1 MDWRWNNGETQ
12 STIMLLV
19 AADDDMWTKERR
31 KRNVDY
37 DVAKRLISFAPR
49 FTAYSVARIQ
59 TSNHIQN
66 HFSHFWTLVHR
77 PERVCVC
84 VCAVWYILFFSHSK
98 SAHMRTC
105 TRKRF
110 RKRQK
115 LRSLRSEYLNL
126 TFAHTHPMEFT
137 GNNQFSALC
146 LFIDS
151 FTRRY
156 IVNEKLDERRFFCE
170 EYFLYLFRFRCLS
183 NWHSC

>member
-1 MDWRWNNGETQ
+1 MICERKNGEKEML
-12 STIMLLV
+12 IMMLLNDLFLSLLV
-19 AADDDMWTKERR
+19 SQRIRWRAYKHQTTYRITS
-31 KRNVDY
+31 V
-37 DVAKRLISFAPR
+37 ISGLWYIGP
-49 FTAYSVARIQ
+49 
-59 TSNHIQN
+59 N
-66 HFSHFWTLVHR
+66 
-77 PERVCVC
+77 VCVC